1 MQVLTFEELVEATMR
16 LEPGLR
22 HALVQ
27 LLDVTPSTASAE
39 ESALQTE
46 VLSEAGAYSVF
57 APLCDVHIHVA
68 DATDADLLA
77 AVQSLSSEWEEEPV

>member
-1 MQVLTFEELVEATMR
+1 MQALTFEELLEATMR
-16 LEPGLR
+16 LEPDQR
-22 HALVQ
+22 HALVH
-27 LLDVTPSTASAE
+27 LLDVTPHAAAVE
-39 ESALQTE
+39 EVALQAE

-57 APLCDVHIHVA
+57 APLCDAHPHAV

>member
-1 MQVLTFEELVEATMR
+1 MQALTFEDLLEASMR

-27 LLDVTPSTASAE
+27 LLEVTPDATTAE
-39 ESALQTE
+39 ESALQSG

-57 APLCDVHIHVA
+57 APLSDVHPHA
-68 DATDADLLA
+68 AEATDAELLA
-77 AVQSLSSEWEEEPV
+77 AVQCLSSEWEEEPV